1 MSASVVAAFARRASH
16 RAPRASPARVL
27 TIEGMDL
34 PRHTVLSRRAVLAA
48 AALAPLT
55 ACAAPT
61 RSSPAG
67 TSPAGS
73 PTSAAPS
80 PSPTSATPAPTS
92 TSGRAEHAERAARL
106 AGDDPVLNAL
116 ITAMAPGW
124 LPPSAPDPEPTRIF
138 DNVTMVGTDF
148 VSATAVETSDGV
160 ILIDALESRD
170 QAESILVP
178 GLRRLGVDPARIRY
192 VVVAHGHADHFG
204 GAQYL
209 ADRYGARVLMSPADW
224 DVAAGDDSVD
234 VPERDL
240 EISDGQRLT
249 LGSTTVRLP
258 YTPGHT
264 PGTVSPVFP
273 VWWNGR
279 RHTAM
284 LWGGTGMPESASGKR
299 DYLRS
304 VLRYAALMRRSGV
317 DVELNN
323 HAQSDG
329 GLARLRQ
336 LRDGSAGDRHPFV
349 LGRAGAQRFM
359 KVLELMARS
368 QLDP

>member
-1 MSASVVAAFARRASH
+1 MRERLRVRVATGPGRARGGPVDKFPYDR
-16 RAPRASPARVL
+16 
-27 TIEGMDL
+27 GMDL
-34 PRHTVLSRRAVLAA
+34 PWHAALSRRAVLTAA
-48 AALAPLT
+48 AVAPLT
-55 ACAAPT
+55 ACAT
-61 RSSPAG
+61 SRE

-73 PTSAAPS
+73 PSDSPVPTATASS
-80 PSPTSATPAPTS
+80 PSRTRGPVD
-92 TSGRAEHAERAARL
+92 HAEQAARL
-106 AGDDPVLNAL
+106 AGDDPVLLAL
-116 ITAMAPGW
+116 ITAMTPGW
-124 LPPSAPDPEPTRIF
+124 LPPQAPDPEPTRIF
-138 DNVTMVGTDF
+138 DNVTVVGTDF

-160 ILIDALESRD
+160 VLIDALESRD
-170 QAESILVP
+170 QAEDILVP
-178 GLRRLGVDPARIRY
+178 GLRRLGVDPARIRH

-209 ADRYGARVLMSPADW
+209 ADRYGARVLMSPVDW
-224 DVAAGDDSVD
+224 EVAASDASPD
-234 VPERDL
+234 VPQHDL

-249 LGSTTVRLP
+249 LGDATVRLP

-264 PGTVSPVFP
+264 PGTVSPIFP

-284 LWGGTGMPESASGKR
+284 LWGGTGLPESASGKR
-299 DYLRS
+299 DYVRS
-304 VLRYAALMRRSGV
+304 VVDYAALMRRSGV

-336 LRDGSAGDRHPFV
+336 LRDGSAGDGNPFV

-359 KVLELMARS
+359 RVLELMARAR
-368 QLDP
+368 LDP